1 MLTRRTSLAGLS
13 GLAVLAGCASG
24 DAGSSDASATSKPA
38 PSRPR
43 GPVTRTITGGFLSP
57 PSPVFG
63 VPARPGTGVFA
74 RLVSPAALA
83 LRGSDLLVL
92 DRGLQRLWRVDIPL
106 GTMSA
111 IVGAPTDPGTAFA
124 LGGDLSAWVLDGFG
138 SRVLRFARDGRLM
151 QTLRLAAPLASPGS
165 ITLLEG
171 EATLLIAAGSSRWVE
186 MRTLGGIA
194 TEVGL
199 RSDDGAA
206 LVGQADA
213 VASSGREVFA
223 LDRAAARVLVARR
236 DGTVIARLGEGALK
250 QPQAIAADRDGTAY
264 VLDSFDRS
272 VKRLARDGR
281 VSTLEA
287 RDLGVTQPS
296 GIAVDERW
304 LAVAD
309 GVSSQV
315 VMQLMPREGQS

>member
-1 MLTRRTSLAGLS
+1 MVTRRRASLAGLS
-13 GLAVLAGCASG
+13 ALAGLAGCASG
-24 DAGSSDASATSKPA
+24 DDATRAAKPA
-38 PSRPR
+38 SSRPR

-74 RLVSPAALA
+74 RFVSPAALA

-92 DRGLQRLWRVDIPL
+92 DRGLQRVWRVDVAL

-111 IVGAPTDPGTAFA
+111 ITGAPSDPGTAFA

-138 SRVLRFARDGRLM
+138 SRVLRFARDGKLM

-171 EATLLIAAGSSRWVE
+171 EATLLVAAGSPRWVE

-194 TEVGL
+194 TEVAL
-199 RSDDGAA
+199 RGEDGAP
-206 LVGQADA
+206 LVAQADA
-213 VASSGREVFA
+213 IASLGRELFV

-250 QPQAIAADRDGTAY
+250 QPQAIAADRDGVAY
-264 VLDSFDRS
+264 VLDGFDRS
-272 VKRLARDGR
+272 VKRLTRDGR

-309 GVSSQV
+309 SVAAQV
-315 VMQLMPREGQS
+315 VMQLMPREGQA

>member
-1 MLTRRTSLAGLS
+1 VVKANMLTRRASLVGLS
-13 GLAVLAGCASG
+13 AFAGLAGCAAPD
-24 DAGSSDASATSKPA
+24 DATPKPA
-38 PSRPR
+38 SRPR
-43 GPVTRTITGGFLSP
+43 GPITRTITGGFLSP

-74 RLVSPAALA
+74 RFVSPATLA

-111 IVGAPTDPGTAFA
+111 IAGAPTDPGTALA

-138 SRVLRFARDGRLM
+138 ARVLRFARDGKLM

-171 EATLLIAAGSSRWVE
+171 EATLLVAAGSSRWVE

-194 TEVGL
+194 TEVAL
-199 RSDDGAA
+199 RADDGAP
-206 LVGQADA
+206 LVAQADA
-213 VASSGREVFA
+213 IASSGRDLFV
-223 LDRAAARVLVARR
+223 LDRAAARVLLARR
-236 DGTVIARLGEGALK
+236 DGTVIARLGDGALK
-250 QPQAIAADRDGTAY
+250 QPQAIAADRDGVAY

-272 VKRLARDGR
+272 VKRLTRDGR
-281 VSTLEA
+281 GATLEA

-296 GIAVDERW
+296 GIAIDERW

-309 GVSSQV
+309 AVSAQV
-315 VMQLMPREGQS
+315 VMQLMPREGQP